1 VRSFGGKWNRFKK
14 TIKNNMLRG
23 RCDHIC
29 VLFVQHP
36 SENQLHG
43 PVSKRSVVVC
53 ARTFGNCD

>member
-1 VRSFGGKWNRFKK
+1 MRKLGGKRNRFKK
-14 TIKNNMLRG
+14 NNKTNMLQR
-23 RCDHIC
+23 RRDHIC

-36 SENQLHG
+36 AENQLHR